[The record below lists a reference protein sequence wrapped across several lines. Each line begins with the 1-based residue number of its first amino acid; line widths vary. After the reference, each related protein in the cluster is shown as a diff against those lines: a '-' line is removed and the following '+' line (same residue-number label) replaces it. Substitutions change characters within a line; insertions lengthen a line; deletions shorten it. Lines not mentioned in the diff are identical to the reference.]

1 MKQFII
7 TATILLSI
15 NFTNAQTNKSIPRV
29 YMTKSITKLEN
40 GNDARN
46 LSNDEVNINLIINDL
61 IIDTFTDFGSGE
73 YSKEDM
79 SFYLQSEMSQK
90 TYIIS
95 ILNESQMSLSY
106 ILLFD
111 GEEREVW
118 NKTYSIN
125 IDHKWSKLK
134 CEGDCK

>member
-1 MKQFII
+1 MKQFILM
-7 TATILLSI
+7 ATILLPI
-15 NFTNAQTNKSIPRV
+15 LFTNAQTNKSLPKV

-46 LSNDEVNINLIINDL
+46 LSNDELNINLIINNL

-73 YSKEDM
+73 YSEEDM
-79 SFYLQSEMSQK
+79 SFYLQSEISQK

-106 ILLFD
+106 ILFFD

-118 NKTYSIN
+118 KKTYSIN
-125 IDHKWSKLK
+125 LDHKWSKSK
-134 CEGDCK
+134 CEGDCN